1 MEQIERVKKI
11 TNAWEPELCR
21 RSVNREA
28 RVNMEIYHEGAAE
41 PERHKTS
48 MARAVEYIRS
58 MAAVMDIK
66 ALLRDDLEAMN
77 VYMNE
82 VTQEVFSSFD
92 SGTKPSR
99 NAPERF
105 YHGFVLGL
113 LVDLQGKYLI
123 TSNRESGFGR
133 YDVMLEP
140 KNLEEDDAII
150 YIHIRRREKKEQA
163 VAINKALSLD

>member
-66 ALLRDDLEAMN
+66 ALLRDLDRITIRSAEDNRLI
-77 VYMNE
+77 YR
-82 VTQEVFSSFD
+82 VTARYGYAEEEFV
-92 SGTKPSR
+92 PS
-99 NAPERF
+99 
-105 YHGFVLGL
+105 
-113 LVDLQGKYLI
+113 
-123 TSNRESGFGR
+123 
-133 YDVMLEP
+133 
-140 KNLEEDDAII
+140 AI
-150 YIHIRRREKKEQA
+150 
-163 VAINKALSLD
+163 